1 MYFGE
6 VINSWEDLMRQ
17 RDKFHFSDRCLE
29 EIGGE
34 WWDKHKDQIEGH
46 RIVCARFT
54 DSSGDFSDMLVY
66 DAATEIY
73 HEGGTA
79 YSETTSYNGG
89 DAIIFGE
96 KADELCEK
104 KNYDIW
110 NWFVPLGDI
119 EEKFTELQDKFI
131 SDEVNRIKQDADY
144 GELTD
149 DEERKIY
156 NWLADTAHMTATKVE
171 YNGKELDEFVEEMR
185 ANAKEPP
192 KETVDGDDGNQ
203 LNESDEG
210 QSADKIQI
218 TKFAIANGSTLMNKL
233 FDTRNSAQQEYMANS
248 SLHDPKNP
256 YKVVKVSISYDV

>member
-6 VINSWEDLMRQ
+6 VINSFEDLIRQ
-17 RDKFHFSDRCLE
+17 HDKFPFSNLGLE

-34 WWDKHKDQIEGH
+34 WWDDHKDQIEGH
-46 RIVCARFT
+46 RIVCAGFT
-54 DSSGDFSDMLVY
+54 DYGGDLTDKLVY

-73 HEGGTA
+73 HNDGPA
-79 YSETTSYNGG
+79 YTETTSWNGG
-89 DAIIFGE
+89 NAIVFGE
-96 KADELCEK
+96 IADKMCEK

-110 NWFVPLGDI
+110 DWFEPLGDF
-119 EEKFTELQDKFI
+119 EEKYTELQDKFV
-131 SDEVNRIKQDADY
+131 SDEVNRIKRDADY

-149 DEERKIY
+149 DEEHEIY
-156 NWLADTAHMTATKVE
+156 NWLVDNCNMLATQVD
-171 YNGKELDEFVEEMR
+171 YRGSDLDEFVEEMR

-192 KETVDGDDGNQ
+192 KDTVDGDDGNQ
-203 LNESDEG
+203 VNESDEG